1 METAFSALESII
13 NEDDWLLNKW
23 LDYNLN
29 LNYTFLLKIV
39 NKNLITLISKIRNLL
54 ALYC

>member
-23 LDYNLN
+23 LDYNLS
-29 LNYTFLLKIV
+29 LNYSFL
-39 NKNLITLISKIRNLL
+39 
-54 ALYC
+54 